1 MGDNSYRSDPAIWHM
16 AENREVALSS
26 APNAETTNT
35 PEARQ
40 RGGQESYEASAAA
53 LADSDSEQIA
63 LGSEEKDVPNHAEPN
78 ERPELPA
85 LQGPSPPGEEGHA
98 QYLQSR
104 LRFIELPAPSHGSAP
119 SSTKT
124 SSSSLHRLDED
135 VPNMVLEE
143 TGLLRALE
151 RKLSRRKA
159 KSPTPTRPKAQV
171 TTIPR
176 PSSLE
181 GQVLHPVNDD
191 YPTYPD
197 QSYSSLHSQVYPTR
211 PPPMLRTRSSHPSPH
226 ALYSEMSNLFRTGRD
241 RERTSPTLGSK
252 TAGNTPTSSPGLF
265 SPRASRSTPPG
276 GSGEALS
283 PSSPHLHPTQFQPP
297 RETNTVEVEY
307 DHITGRKHVN
317 QYEIIGEIGRG
328 EHGKVKKG
336 RNLNTDMFV
345 AIKIVPRFSN
355 KRRLGKIGSPE
366 DKVKKEIAILKKAR
380 HPNVVGL
387 LEVIDDPAKHK
398 VYIVLEYVE
407 NGEITWRTKGLKEI
421 VVVDKRRLDNERQG
435 KPEPISLEQDQ
446 KFVAKQFEKLQ
457 YLERVRAA
465 GSEHV
470 PAWSLEHGIDDDD
483 GGAASI
489 SKSSSRST
497 IATNE
502 EVFDSQH
509 PDYSLEGSMY
519 GAYVPDVFS
528 FRPRNMS
535 IAASMWSH
543 QSSEPDWN
551 IEDSEDSFVP
561 TLTMAEARSAF
572 TDTLL
577 GLEFLHFQGII
588 HRDIKPANLLITK
601 DNRVKISDFG
611 VSYLG
616 RPIGFDEDDPQG
628 DEGDAAALDDPREL
642 SKTVGTPAFFAPEL
656 CYTDPSQ
663 FEGGEDGQGPKITGE
678 LDLWSLGVTLY
689 SMIYGRLPFVAEG
702 EMGMFVRIAESDVF
716 LPRHRLQPVETDL
729 YREGYPTRFPPPMN
743 SNKRLPHELKYEEVP
758 DTVRNLLQQLLIKD
772 PAKRITIEHAKIH
785 PWVIEGIENPERWV
799 GDTDPKRYGEKKIE
813 IDEKD
818 MTTAVSKVGI
828 VEIVNNKLSNIS
840 KGVAQIFGRARETRR
855 RAPSTTTSANASVAS
870 LASSSSVST
879 VGREL
884 LDKEARRSSL
894 RGDEVIA
901 SALKA
906 SRENNEHPLSQSVTV
921 SPEPREGSTYFSN
934 STWNPKASSVGTTP
948 LSDDPQQRRPSGP
961 DRGFSNISVADSQ
974 RTIRPGDAGS
984 FASSLFNLTPSTDSP
999 LYSPFEFASISNAL
1013 TGAGRHFRTRERAPT
1028 SHYRPSSAERKSADS
1043 NGHAEPSVAVS
1054 TAVAAGEVEQPQ
1066 VLKLDQYPIER
1077 RPSQSA
1083 PPTTEV
1089 HTRNAYYQPPASTT
1103 EAFEHA
1109 QQMNFRRHR
1118 LEAEME
1124 AEKTASRPPSRVSN
1138 YDCPPS
1144 PDDETFHR
1152 KLMDQIFTQAPY
1164 SGPSV
1169 LSAQPSTSTIA
1180 TNSGDD
1186 LTSDASKSMSNP
1198 SIPSIVSGASSVSDH
1213 AFYMAPGTDTHREP
1227 SDADSIKSYM
1237 KTGETI
1243 TPHKR
1248 QSTAPGS
1255 ALAAQQTVDNDGDDE
1270 DESDDEGLMFGMGST
1285 KAASP

>member
-1 MGDNSYRSDPAIWHM
+1 M
-16 AENREVALSS
+16 AENQEAALVAAINADQHSGEDSSRQSHDNGESSTVKIELPISGSGSSDLDEVRGSSHGGTDGRSDLPIVHQS
-26 APNAETTNT
+26 AP
-35 PEARQ
+35 
-40 RGGQESYEASAAA
+40 
-53 LADSDSEQIA
+53 
-63 LGSEEKDVPNHAEPN
+63 SEEDAQ
-78 ERPELPA
+78 A
-85 LQGPSPPGEEGHA
+85 QG
-98 QYLQSR
+98 QQSR
-104 LRFIELPAPSHGSAP
+104 LRFAEPPAPRLGSSP

-135 VPNMVLEE
+135 VSGSTPEE
-143 TGLLRALE
+143 TSLFRALE
-151 RKLSRRKA
+151 RKLSKRKG
-159 KSPTPTRPKAQV
+159 KSPTPTPTRPKAQ
-171 TTIPR
+171 TTSFPR
-176 PSSLE
+176 PSSYE
-181 GQVLHPVNDD
+181 GQSSFRVNDEH
-191 YPTYPD
+191 PTYPD

-211 PPPMLRTRSSHPSPH
+211 PPPILRTRSSHPSPH
-226 ALYSEMSNLFRTGRD
+226 ALYTEMSTTTRTGRD
-241 RERTSPTLGSK
+241 RERTSPTLGSR

-276 GSGEALS
+276 GPGDLFT
-283 PSSPHLHPTQFQPP
+283 PTSPHLHPVQFQPP

-336 RNLNTDMFV
+336 RNLNNDMYV

-407 NGEITWRTKGLKEI
+407 NGEINWRTRGLKEI
-421 VVVDKRRLDNERQG
+421 ITVDKRRLDNERQS
-435 KPEPISLEQDQ
+435 KLDPISLEQDQ
-446 KFVAKQFEKLQ
+446 KFVAKQFEKHQ
-457 YLERVRAA
+457 YFERVRVA

-470 PAWSLEHGIDDDD
+470 PAWSLEHGIEDDD
-483 GGAASI
+483 GGAPNI

-497 IATNE
+497 IASHDE
-502 EVFDSQH
+502 IFDIQH
-509 PDYSLEGSMY
+509 PDYTLEGSMY
-519 GAYVPDVFS
+519 GAYVPDIPF

-535 IAASMWSH
+535 IAASLWSH
-543 QSSEPDWN
+543 QSSELDWN
-551 IEDSEDSFVP
+551 LEDSEDSYVP

-663 FEGGEDGQGPKITGE
+663 FEGGEDGSGPKITGA

-702 EMGMFVRIAESDVF
+702 EMGMFVRIAESQVF
-716 LPRHRLQPVETDL
+716 LPKHRLRPVETEF
-729 YREGYPTRFPPPMN
+729 YREGSQTRFPAPMN
-743 SNKRLPHELKYEEVP
+743 SNKRLPYELTYEEVP

-799 GDTDPKRYGEKKIE
+799 GDTDPRLYGEKKIE

-818 MTTAVSKVGI
+818 MTSAVSKVGI

-840 KGVAQIFGRARETRR
+840 KGVAQIFGRAREGRR
-855 RAPSTTTSANASVAS
+855 RAPSTANSANASVAS
-870 LASSSSVST
+870 IASSSSVST
-879 VGREL
+879 VGRDL

-894 RGDEVIA
+894 KGDEAIA

-921 SPEPREGSTYFSN
+921 SPEPREGLAYFGNPTS
-934 STWNPKASSVGTTP
+934 NPKASSVGTTP
-948 LSDDPQQRRPSGP
+948 LTDDSLHPRPSGP
-961 DRGFSNISVADSQ
+961 DRALSNISVADSQ

-984 FASSLFNLTPSTDSP
+984 FASSLLNLTPSFETP
-999 LYSPFEFASISNAL
+999 LYSPLEFSSISNAI
-1013 TGAGRHFRTRERAPT
+1013 TGASRHLPTFRSRERGQTNNDRASTEPK
-1028 SHYRPSSAERKSADS
+1028 PLEN
-1043 NGHAEPSVAVS
+1043 NGHAEPSIAVS
-1054 TAVAAGEVEQPQ
+1054 TAIAAGEVEQPQ
-1066 VLKLDQYPIER
+1066 ARKFNQPPVER

-1083 PPTTEV
+1083 PPTTEAYA
-1089 HTRNAYYQPPASTT
+1089 RSAYYQPPTSTT

-1109 QQMNFRRHR
+1109 QQMNFRRHK

-1124 AEKTASRPPSRVSN
+1124 AEKAASRPPSRLSN
-1138 YDCPPS
+1138 VDCPPS
-1144 PDDETFHR
+1144 PDDESFHR
-1152 KLMDQIFTQAPY
+1152 RLMDNMLTHSTPF
-1164 SGPSV
+1164 SGSHPI
-1169 LSAQPSTSTIA
+1169 SAQRSTSTIA

-1213 AFYMAPGTDTHREP
+1213 GFFIGPNVGLTHQS

-1248 QSTAPGS
+1248 QPIMVGP
-1255 ALAAQQTVDNDGDDE
+1255 ALETQQTADNDGDDE
-1270 DESDDEGLMFGMGST
+1270 DESDDEGLMFGPGLRP
-1285 KAASP
+1285 KSP

>member
-1 MGDNSYRSDPAIWHM
+1 MI
-16 AENREVALSS
+16 
-26 APNAETTNT
+26 
-35 PEARQ
+35 
-40 RGGQESYEASAAA
+40 SAAA
-53 LADSDSEQIA
+53 PDAENAPISETLPGENEGGGEPAAVKIA
-63 LGSEEKDVPNHAEPN
+63 LPIPEENPLQPEERRTVLDHGDPND
-78 ERPELPA
+78 RSDFSLPQKA
-85 LQGPSPPGEEGHA
+85 GLSGEENHTQFMG
-98 QYLQSR
+98 SR
-104 LRFIELPAPSHGSAP
+104 LRFAEPSALLHNSTP

-124 SSSSLHRLDED
+124 SSSSLQRLGED
-135 VPNMVLEE
+135 VSDMGLEE
-143 TGLLRALE
+143 AGFFRALE
-151 RKLSRRKA
+151 RKLSK
-159 KSPTPTRPKAQV
+159 KKGISPTPTRPKAH
-171 TTIPR
+171 TTGLPR
-176 PSSLE
+176 PSSYE
-181 GQVLHPVNDD
+181 GQASTKINDEYPV
-191 YPTYPD
+191 YPD
-197 QSYSSLHSQVYPTR
+197 QSYSNLHSQVYHTR
-211 PPPMLRTRSSHPSPH
+211 PPPVLRTRSSHPSPH
-226 ALYSEMSNLFRTGRD
+226 SLYSETSTSIRTGRD

-265 SPRASRSTPPG
+265 SPRASRSTPP
-276 GSGEALS
+276 SGPGETFS
-283 PSSPHLHPTQFQPP
+283 PSSPHLHPTQYQAP

-336 RNLNTDMFV
+336 RNLNNDMLV

-407 NGEITWRTKGLKEI
+407 NGEINWRTRGLKEI
-421 VVVDKRRLDNERQG
+421 IAVDKRRLDNERQG
-435 KPEPISLEQDQ
+435 KIEPISLEQDQ
-446 KFVAKQFEKLQ
+446 KFVAKQFERLH
-457 YLERVRAA
+457 YFERIRAR
-465 GSEHV
+465 GSEYV
-470 PAWSLEHGIDDDD
+470 PAWSLEHGIDDEYE
-483 GGAASI
+483 GVANI

-497 IATNE
+497 IATND
-502 EVFDSQH
+502 EVFDTQH

-519 GAYVPDVFS
+519 GAYVPDILS
-528 FRPRNMS
+528 FRPRNLS
-535 IAASMWSH
+535 IAASLWSH

-551 IEDSEDSFVP
+551 LEDSEDSYVP

-663 FEGGEDGQGPKITGE
+663 FEGGEDGSGPKITGA

-702 EMGMFVRIAESDVF
+702 EVGMFARIAESDVF
-716 LPRHRLQPVETDL
+716 LPKHRLQPVETEMHW
-729 YREGYPTRFPPPMN
+729 EGLQTRFPTPMN

-758 DTVRNLLQQLLIKD
+758 ETVRNLLQQLLIKD
-772 PAKRITIEHAKIH
+772 PARRITIEHAKIH

-799 GDTDPKRYGEKKIE
+799 GDTDPKRYGGKRIE

-840 KGVAQIFGRARETRR
+840 KGVAQIFGRARENRR
-855 RAPSTTTSANASVAS
+855 RAPSTTVSANASVAS

-884 LDKEARRSSL
+884 LDKEARRASL

-906 SRENNEHPLSQSVTV
+906 SRENNDHPLSQSVTV
-921 SPEPREGSTYFSN
+921 SPEPREGSTYFN
-934 STWNPKASSVGTTP
+934 NPTLNPKALSVGTTP
-948 LSDDPQQRRPSGP
+948 LPDDMRQRRPSGP
-961 DRGFSNISVADSQ
+961 DRGLSNISAADSQ
-974 RTIRPGDAGS
+974 RTIRPGDTGS
-984 FASSLFNLTPSTDSP
+984 FASSLFNLTPSSDSP

-1013 TGAGRHFRTRERAPT
+1013 TGASRHLPSFRSRDRAPT
-1028 SHYRPSSAERKSADS
+1028 SHHRSPSSEHKPLDS
-1043 NGHAEPSVAVS
+1043 NPHAEPSIAVS
-1054 TAVAAGEVEQPQ
+1054 TALAAGEVEQPHL
-1066 VLKLDQYPIER
+1066 LKHNQSPVER
-1077 RPSQSA
+1077 RSSLSA
-1083 PPTTEV
+1083 PPATEV
-1089 HTRNAYYQPPASTT
+1089 YTRNAYHQPPESTS

-1118 LEAEME
+1118 LEADIE
-1124 AEKTASRPPSRVSN
+1124 AEKTASRPPSRLSN
-1138 YDCPPS
+1138 LDCPPS
-1144 PDDETFHR
+1144 PDDEMFHR
-1152 KLMDQIFTQAPY
+1152 KLMDRMFAQTPLLSEPIA
-1164 SGPSV
+1164 

-1180 TNSGDD
+1180 SNSGDD

-1213 AFYMAPGTDTHREP
+1213 AFFMPPGVDAPRQP
-1227 SDADSIKSYM
+1227 SDADSVKSYM

-1248 QSTAPGS
+1248 EPVVSGPP
-1255 ALAAQQTVDNDGDDE
+1255 LAAQQTVDNDGDDE
-1270 DESDDEGLMFGMGST
+1270 DESDDEGLTFGMNAKPT
-1285 KAASP
+1285 SP